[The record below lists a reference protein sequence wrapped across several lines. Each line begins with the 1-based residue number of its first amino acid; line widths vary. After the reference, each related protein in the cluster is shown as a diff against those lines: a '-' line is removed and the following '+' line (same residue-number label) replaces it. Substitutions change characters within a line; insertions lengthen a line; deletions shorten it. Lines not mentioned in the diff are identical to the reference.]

1 MIKIIID
8 CFGGDHSPEAN
19 VDGALVALAKL
30 SDLYLIL
37 TGDEA
42 TLQNCLKGKTYDASR
57 LENCVA
63 AGKQPVGLLP
73 TTQEIGFEGFVSFV
87 TKKR

>member
-1 MIKIIID
+1 MKIVFYHKTIKTCKTMSMLII
-8 CFGGDHSPEAN
+8 
-19 VDGALVALAKL
+19 
-30 SDLYLIL
+30 
-37 TGDEA
+37 
-42 TLQNCLKGKTYDASR
+42 KTKR
-57 LENCVA
+57 LHNCVA